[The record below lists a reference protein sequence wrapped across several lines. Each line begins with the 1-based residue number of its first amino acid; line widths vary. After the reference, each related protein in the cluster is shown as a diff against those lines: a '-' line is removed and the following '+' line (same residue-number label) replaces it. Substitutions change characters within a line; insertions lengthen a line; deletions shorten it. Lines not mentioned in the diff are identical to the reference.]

1 MIKITN
7 PTKMSTTTKI
17 SSARPLD
24 MPVADWIKALHA
36 DLDARI
42 AAAEAKLAGK
52 PVKTETEAPVTPK
65 KATKAKKAPDA
76 PKKADKPEVVAD
88 EKRIK
93 RMSPTLTKQL
103 TAVFQDAK
111 KEFKKENGAEFAKY
125 VNELSKEAFEAKN
138 LSDHM
143 RDFVG
148 AGPVAPVAAV
158 VAVAP
163 EPKKK
168 AVKKTPAPE
177 PEPVSDE
184 DLIEVTF
191 NKVKYVVGEI
201 SKIVYEANDDGDK
214 RVGLLGL
221 GKFAKMQL
229 PA

>member
-1 MIKITN
+1 
-7 PTKMSTTTKI
+7 
-17 SSARPLD
+17 

-36 DLDARI
+36 DLDERI
-42 AAAEAKLAGK
+42 AAAEAKLAAK
-52 PVKTETEAPVTPK
+52 PKTVTKSESETPVTPK
-65 KATKAKKAPDA
+65 KATKAKKTPDA
-76 PKKADKPEVVAD
+76 PKKETKEPKSEAVVSDA

-103 TAVFQDAK
+103 TAVFEDAK
-111 KEFKKENGAEFAKY
+111 KEFKKENGPEFAKY
-125 VNELSKEAFEAKN
+125 VNDMSKETFEAKN

-143 RDFVG
+143 RDFAGVG
-148 AGPVAPVAAV
+148 AAPVAPVA
-158 VAVAP
+158 VA

-168 AVKKTPAPE
+168 GKTPAPE
-177 PEPVSDE
+177 PEPVADE
-184 DLIEVTF
+184 DLVEVTF

>member
-1 MIKITN
+1 
-7 PTKMSTTTKI
+7 
-17 SSARPLD
+17 

-42 AAAEAKLAGK
+42 AAAEAKLASK
-52 PVKTETEAPVTPK
+52 PVKTTSETETPVTPK
-65 KATKAKKAPDA
+65 KVTKAKKTPDA
-76 PKKADKPEVVAD
+76 PKKETKEPKSEAVVVEV

-103 TAVFQDAK
+103 TGVFEDAK
-111 KEFKKENGAEFAKY
+111 KEFKKENGTEFAKY
-125 VNELSKEAFEAKN
+125 VNDMSKETFEAKN

-143 RDFVG
+143 RDFAGVG
-148 AGPVAPVAAV
+148 AAPVAPVA
-158 VAVAP
+158 VA

-168 AVKKTPAPE
+168 GKTPE
-177 PEPVSDE
+177 PEPVADE
-184 DLIEVTF
+184 DLVEVTF

>member
-1 MIKITN
+1 
-7 PTKMSTTTKI
+7 
-17 SSARPLD
+17 
-24 MPVADWIKALHA
+24 MPVADWIKALHS
-36 DLDARI
+36 DLDERI
-42 AAAEAKLAGK
+42 AAAESKLASK
-52 PVKTETEAPVTPK
+52 STTVSTTVSETPVTPK
-65 KATKAKKAPDA
+65 KETKAKTPDA
-76 PKKADKPEVVAD
+76 PKKAPKVKDAD
-88 EKRIK
+88 VEKRIK

-103 TAVFQDAK
+103 TTVFQDAK
-111 KEFKKENGAEFAKY
+111 KEFKKENGVEFAKY
-125 VNELSKEAFEAKN
+125 VNDLSKDDFEAKN

-148 AGPVAPVAAV
+148 AGPVPVAPE
-158 VAVAP
+158 P

-177 PEPVSDE
+177 PEPVVDE
-184 DLIEVTF
+184 DLVEVTF

>member
-1 MIKITN
+1 
-7 PTKMSTTTKI
+7 
-17 SSARPLD
+17 
-24 MPVADWIKALHA
+24 MPVADWIKTLHA

-42 AAAEAKLAGK
+42 AAAEAKLASK
-52 PVKTETEAPVTPK
+52 KASQTPEAPVTPK
-65 KATKAKKAPDA
+65 KAKAPKVTPDA
-76 PKKADKPEVVAD
+76 PKKAPKEPKSDTEA

-103 TAVFQDAK
+103 TTVFQDAK
-111 KEFKKENGAEFAKY
+111 KEFAKERGAEFAKY
-125 VNELSKEAFEAKN
+125 VNELSKEAFEGKN

-148 AGPVAPVAAV
+148 AGPVTPVVAAV
-158 VAVAP
+158 SEP
-163 EPKKK
+163 KPKKK
-168 AVKKTPAPE
+168 APE
-177 PEPVSDE
+177 PEPVPDE
-184 DLIEVTF
+184 DLVEVTF

-221 GKFAKMQL
+221 GKFKTMQL